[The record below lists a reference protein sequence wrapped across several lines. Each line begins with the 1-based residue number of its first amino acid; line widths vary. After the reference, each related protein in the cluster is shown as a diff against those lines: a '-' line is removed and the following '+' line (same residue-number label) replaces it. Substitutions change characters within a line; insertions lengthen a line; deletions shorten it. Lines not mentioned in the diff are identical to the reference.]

1 MESQI
6 NGVKVGICC
15 ELAIGNRT
23 NGSGRKAGKS
33 SEGTSARSSG
43 GGGFNKLEALFIG
56 NIEESGGSL
65 RDSID
70 EDGSSEAAECCR
82 VDDPGGHQQ

>member
-1 MESQI
+1 MGSQI
-6 NGVKVGICC
+6 KGVKVGICC

-33 SEGTSARSSG
+33 SEGTLARSSG
-43 GGGFNKLEALFIG
+43 GVGFNKLEALFIG
-56 NIEESGGSL
+56 STEERGGSL

-82 VDDPGGHQQ
+82 VDDPMGHQQ

>member
-1 MESQI
+1 MGSQI
-6 NGVKVGICC
+6 KGVKVGICC
-15 ELAIGNRT
+15 ELDKGNRT
-23 NGSGRKAGKS
+23 NGSGKKAGKS
-33 SEGTSARSSG
+33 NEGTSARSRG
-43 GGGFNKLEALFIG
+43 GIGFNKLEAPFIG

-70 EDGSSEAAECCR
+70 EIGCSEVAECCR